1 MGLHVGL
8 LVYCE
13 VGRRVVA
20 KVDFAADDC
29 DGERVGVLGTVLI
42 LVYPSRRQG
51 ITTGKEG
58 SVAPP
63 MLSAHPYDGLAIN

>member
-20 KVDFAADDC
+20 KVDFGAEDF

-63 MLSAHPYDGLAIN
+63 MLSAHPYDGLATN